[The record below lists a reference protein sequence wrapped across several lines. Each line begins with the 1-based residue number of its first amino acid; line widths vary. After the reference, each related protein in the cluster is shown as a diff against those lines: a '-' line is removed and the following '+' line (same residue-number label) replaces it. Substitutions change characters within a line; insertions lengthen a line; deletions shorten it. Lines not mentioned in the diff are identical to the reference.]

1 MFGCLIRMVKKIKNK
16 THRRHKGSKGSKLN
30 SRSKASKR
38 HSRNRR
44 KTMKG
49 GNYERDVTTR
59 TFEGVA
65 SKPLNKF
72 VVTVPGRSI
81 MSAAAYRQLM
91 EDLDRNGDHYYD

>member
-16 THRRHKGSKGSKLN
+16 THRRHKGSKRH

-38 HSRNRR
+38 HSRHNRR

-72 VVTVPGRSI
+72 VVTVPGRSV
-81 MSAAAYRQLM
+81 MSAAAYKQLM